1 MPQESAVQP
10 ERSFGR
16 SVAEMRPVTL
26 TPNVMKNAD
35 GSCLA
40 EFGDTRVLCAAT
52 IEEGVPKWRGA
63 SRDGWVTAEYAMLP
77 AATNRRTPR
86 EYKGRKGRSMEIE
99 RLVGRSLRA
108 VCDLRHLGEFTV
120 TVDCDV
126 IQADGGTRTASI
138 TGAWVALYEALS
150 AACSKGRI
158 KRVPLTG
165 QVAAISMGVVRGV
178 ELLDLDYPE
187 DSHADVDMNLVG
199 SSDGRIV
206 EVQGTG
212 ERATFDREQLG
223 RLLDLGQKGID
234 KLLQI
239 QREVTGTG
247 NPHKVTEIEAILS
260 KSLPDVRFVALG
272 ELGDFPDPVE
282 DGANFFENAL
292 IKARAAVAET
302 GLPMAIADDSG
313 LCVDALDGAPGIF
326 SARWAGE
333 HGNDDANND
342 KLERL
347 MADVP
352 DESRGARF
360 HSTVVLVR
368 GDEVLRGDGD
378 CKGVIGHKRRG
389 DHGFGYD
396 PLFLPTDTPGKT
408 MAELTPAEKNAISH
422 RFHALEDL
430 ARKL

>member
-1 MPQESAVQP
+1 MAAIDIKALDP
-10 ERSFGR
+10 ERTVV
-16 SVAEMRPVTL
+16 VA
-26 TPNVMKNAD
+26 
-35 GSCLA
+35 
-40 EFGDTRVLCAAT
+40 
-52 IEEGVPKWRGA
+52 
-63 SRDGWVTAEYAMLP
+63 
-77 AATNRRTPR
+77 
-86 EYKGRKGRSMEIE
+86 
-99 RLVGRSLRA
+99 
-108 VCDLRHLGEFTV
+108 
-120 TVDCDV
+120 
-126 IQADGGTRTASI
+126 
-138 TGAWVALYEALS
+138 
-150 AACSKGRI
+150 
-158 KRVPLTG
+158 
-165 QVAAISMGVVRGV
+165 
-178 ELLDLDYPE
+178 
-187 DSHADVDMNLVG
+187 
-199 SSDGRIV
+199 
-206 EVQGTG
+206 
-212 ERATFDREQLG
+212 
-223 RLLDLGQKGID
+223 
-234 KLLQI
+234 
-239 QREVTGTG
+239 TG

-352 DESRGARF
+352 DERRGARF

-368 GDEVLRGDGD
+368 GVEVLRGDGD
-378 CKGVIGHKRRG
+378 CEGTIGHERRG

-396 PLFLPTDTPGKT
+396 PLFLPADTPGKT
-408 MAELTPAEKNAISH
+408 MAELTPAEKNAVSH

>member
-1 MPQESAVQP
+1 MASIDIKALDP
-10 ERSFGR
+10 ERTVV
-16 SVAEMRPVTL
+16 VA
-26 TPNVMKNAD
+26 
-35 GSCLA
+35 
-40 EFGDTRVLCAAT
+40 
-52 IEEGVPKWRGA
+52 
-63 SRDGWVTAEYAMLP
+63 
-77 AATNRRTPR
+77 
-86 EYKGRKGRSMEIE
+86 
-99 RLVGRSLRA
+99 
-108 VCDLRHLGEFTV
+108 
-120 TVDCDV
+120 
-126 IQADGGTRTASI
+126 
-138 TGAWVALYEALS
+138 
-150 AACSKGRI
+150 
-158 KRVPLTG
+158 
-165 QVAAISMGVVRGV
+165 
-178 ELLDLDYPE
+178 
-187 DSHADVDMNLVG
+187 
-199 SSDGRIV
+199 
-206 EVQGTG
+206 
-212 ERATFDREQLG
+212 
-223 RLLDLGQKGID
+223 
-234 KLLQI
+234 
-239 QREVTGTG
+239 TG
-247 NPHKVTEIEAILS
+247 NPHKVAEIEAILS

-272 ELGDFPDPVE
+272 ELGDYPDPVE

-313 LCVDALDGAPGIF
+313 LCVDALDGAPGVF

-352 DESRGARF
+352 DERRGARF

-396 PLFLPTDTPGKT
+396 PLFLPTDPPGKT

>member
-1 MPQESAVQP
+1 M
-10 ERSFGR
+10 
-16 SVAEMRPVTL
+16 
-26 TPNVMKNAD
+26 
-35 GSCLA
+35 
-40 EFGDTRVLCAAT
+40 AT
-52 IEEGVPKWRGA
+52 IDIKTL
-63 SRDGWVTAEYAMLP
+63 DP
-77 AATNRRTPR
+77 ART
-86 EYKGRKGRSMEIE
+86 
-99 RLVGRSLRA
+99 V
-108 VCDLRHLGEFTV
+108 V
-120 TVDCDV
+120 
-126 IQADGGTRTASI
+126 
-138 TGAWVALYEALS
+138 VA
-150 AACSKGRI
+150 
-158 KRVPLTG
+158 
-165 QVAAISMGVVRGV
+165 
-178 ELLDLDYPE
+178 
-187 DSHADVDMNLVG
+187 
-199 SSDGRIV
+199 
-206 EVQGTG
+206 
-212 ERATFDREQLG
+212 
-223 RLLDLGQKGID
+223 
-234 KLLQI
+234 
-239 QREVTGTG
+239 TG

-272 ELGDFPDPVE
+272 EIGDFPDPVE

-352 DESRGARF
+352 EERRGARF

-378 CKGVIGHKRRG
+378 CEGTIGHERRG

-430 ARKL
+430 AGKL